1 MELKKIIF
9 AGLVAGAAS
18 FFVGSILYMNP
29 LVSGLYAS
37 FGHSPCSKP
46 MDVFGGVGGF
56 LSLMFAGGLV
66 SAIFLSALYSY
77 TEKSLGIASVWK
89 RGLFFGFL
97 LWLVSKLP
105 ASYYSWLLY
114 NYPTTLNLIEAFNG
128 LIGGLVAG
136 VVLALMFERLE

>member
-1 MELKKIIF
+1 MEPKKIVF

-18 FFVGSILYMNP
+18 FLVGSLLYMNP

-37 FGHSPCSKP
+37 LGQSPCSKS

-66 SAIFLSALYSY
+66 STVFLSVLYAY
-77 TEKSLGIASVWK
+77 TEKSLGIASAWK

-97 LWLVSKLP
+97 FWLVAKVPS
-105 ASYYSWLLY
+105 SYYTWMLY
-114 NYPTTLNLIEAFNG
+114 TYPTALNLIETFNG
-128 LIGGLVAG
+128 LVGALVAG
-136 VVLALMFERLE
+136 IVLALMFERME